1 MHRRCQRSDGLL
13 SKVRN
18 ADVKKHLTFSLGVLG
33 IFLFPSSFPTS
44 SPTLLLPD
52 FFNNIYPGD
61 ILHYDFDLL
70 FLDG

>member
-1 MHRRCQRSDGLL
+1 MSKSILL
-13 SKVRN
+13 LVW
-18 ADVKKHLTFSLGVLG
+18 GVLG

-52 FFNNIYPGD
+52 FFNNIYPSD